1 MSSLREV
8 AEAAGVSRMTVSN
21 VVNGRHHK
29 VSEATIAR
37 VRQVIADL
45 EYVPDAQARSLAA
58 NRSRMIGLVIHHP
71 DEQRDLLE
79 NPHDAILTGAVERAV
94 SAAGYSFITA
104 SSADVVATARV
115 VGSWRTDGLIV
126 YGSVADEINEL
137 ERTQARPL
145 VFLDNYSRDER
156 VHVVGVDDHQ
166 GGVAAGEHLIQLG
179 HRRLA
184 FAGPL
189 ASPGGVVTRRWE
201 GLRSAVASAPH
212 VEIVQAL
219 QADHERRSAAR
230 VVEQLL
236 SAPERPSAVVA
247 ASDTLAA
254 ELVGEL
260 LDRGID
266 VPGQVSV
273 VGFDDTAVSRWM
285 RPQLTTVA
293 QDIPAKASTA
303 VDLLIRLIE
312 GEVIEGAVCP
322 ERLPMTLVARQSTAP
337 PAPTCS

>member
-1 MSSLREV
+1 MGSLREV
-8 AEAAGVSRMTVSN
+8 AASAGVSRMTVSN
-21 VVNGRHHK
+21 VINGHYHK
-29 VSEATIAR
+29 VSTATITR
-37 VRQVIADL
+37 VRQAIAEL

-71 DEQRDLLE
+71 DERRDLLE
-79 NPHDAILTGAVERAV
+79 NPHDAILVGAVERAV
-94 SAAGYSFITA
+94 SAAGFSLITA
-104 SSADVVATARV
+104 SSADVVTTART
-115 VGSWRTDGLIV
+115 VGAWRTGGLII

-137 ERTQARPL
+137 ERTQGRPL
-145 VFLDNYSRDER
+145 VFLDNYSRDEW
-156 VHVVGVDDHQ
+156 VHVVGVDDRQ
-166 GGVAAGEHLIQLG
+166 GGAVAGEHLIALG

-189 ASPGGVVTRRWE
+189 ASPDGVVARRLA
-201 GLRSAVASAPH
+201 GLRSAAASAPH

-219 QADHERRSAAR
+219 EANHEPRSAAL

-236 SAPERPSAVVA
+236 SEPSRPSAVIA
-247 ASDTLAA
+247 ASDTLAG

-260 LDRGID
+260 LDRGVD

-285 RPQLTTVA
+285 RPQLTSVA

-303 VDLLIRLIE
+303 VELLIRLID
-312 GEVIEGAVCP
+312 GETDEEVGSPA
-322 ERLPMTLVARQSTAP
+322 RLPMTLVPRQSTAP
-337 PAPTCS
+337 PPC